1 MLSYFYKTK
10 DRCPQR
16 WAVRNW
22 PLFRFFTF
30 SILALL
36 HPHTLVHFPVV
47 FFVFPSEGLFIII
60 FMIFICP
67 PSIGEV
73 GTATHYCLHQVI
85 FPGLIYNPFG
95 PRIRRP
101 HCLELTIIAEKPNKR
116 NRSARCMASLE
127 QAERWLGYT
136 KSPPYVVPRIGGCYG
151 RAFDKRN

>member
-1 MLSYFYKTK
+1 MS
-10 DRCPQR
+10 
-16 WAVRNW
+16 
-22 PLFRFFTF
+22 
-30 SILALL
+30 
-36 HPHTLVHFPVV
+36 
-47 FFVFPSEGLFIII
+47 SEGLLIII

-67 PSIGEV
+67 PSTGEV

-101 HCLELTIIAEKPNKR
+101 HCLEPTVIAEKTKKR

-136 KSPPYVVPRIGGCYG
+136 KNPPYVIPRIGGCYG
-151 RAFDKRN
+151 RAFDKRNCRPPAKAAGKGPYSANSAATKTVNQVNLGPFQRRFPT

>member
-1 MLSYFYKTK
+1 MLGASKLATF
-10 DRCPQR
+10 QF
-16 WAVRNW
+16 V
-22 PLFRFFTF
+22 TF

-36 HPHTLVHFPVV
+36 HPHTVWSAVPS
-47 FFVFPSEGLFIII
+47 FFFFFLPTMSSEGLFIII

-67 PSIGEV
+67 PSTGEL

-85 FPGLIYNPFG
+85 FPGLIYKSSG

-101 HCLELTIIAEKPNKR
+101 QCLELELIAEKTNKR

-136 KSPPYVVPRIGGCYG
+136 KSPP
-151 RAFDKRN
+151 